1 MSEIK
6 TDAKSTEVKKDEKKK
21 STFSLAPLKDYF
33 EKIIHNEEQL
43 KFIHAPIESCSL
55 NGIPG
60 GGKTQSIISKI
71 IYQFLNRHFS
81 KTSDYKLFTFSKRA
95 CSDFITKGKKHHPRI
110 FQSGSI
116 QTIHSLAGKLL
127 YYITKKKSSSKNSV
141 ILCALYLFD
150 KHHEELQKYDGL
162 NSCKV
167 IFVDEAQD
175 ISDIQYKLI
184 MKISDFY
191 KIPVIMIGDPNQ
203 NIYQFQNG
211 SDKYLLEHPGPKY
224 YLIKNYRSTPAI
236 VNVVNSIRPWDNLTP
251 KMISSRGQGHG
262 EKPHIIVD
270 NVQNI
275 IAHVIQ
281 TIYDLGIPYE
291 EIAIIGPVKKSKP
304 NADYYTNIGLSLFTN
319 ILMDY
324 GIPYMKH
331 YEDGDGSDGD
341 IERDIEYKPGHINL
355 FTIHGSK
362 GLEFKAVFLLNFHL
376 NTFGMMPSEEDY
388 NRFKYLWYVGL
399 SRASDYLY
407 IYVDERKYAW
417 YDLKSVKLEDVIY
430 EKKFPR
436 LMSQL
441 EFKEEVR
448 PLFYG
453 VMEVLRNKKYMND
466 RLYHYFYEAIGERKL
481 ITTRLPLWDWDECS
495 DSSEGKDAKTPLSL
509 PSTYEV
515 DNMDYYK
522 IYGIFMEH
530 IFNFYYHFER
540 RVEPDYVVNVN
551 KIIKNT
557 IELPKKYSRG
567 YALLKVR
574 LPQVT
579 KECITLSL
587 INQYKNILSKS
598 EVEMYAYLCMVLQD
612 DYHKEFYLQPE
623 NSVISYPR
631 DRLLEKIAYIY
642 DYLYN
647 VPFEQHNEMLYV
659 SIFEMAIFQYQ
670 SEHESAYLWKS
681 DFMKYIKQLMPHI
694 QHVAGFAMRTYRK
707 NRDDGSIFRFHE
719 KKVHHNLPFVGEFD
733 MINKHAIVDLKFSQ
747 SSMDR
752 YVDQLLMYY
761 MIYDPTLQSNISLEL
776 WNILKGEKIVIEINR
791 TEIKKVIWLQ
801 VLCKALHQK
810 LRNMVFIYDLE
821 TTGLYYTNRKVD
833 ILERHVEDY
842 GTRSVWS
849 YGLVKPVHIPFIP
862 FEITQ
867 LTGITKEL
875 VYTEGEHIDEM
886 KAEFENIFKYCEKPI
901 FIAHNGSAF
910 DHKIL
915 FENEMLQEHE
925 CVCVDSRYLLRLLIA
940 DARISEK
947 SLSEI
952 YKYYYPEN
960 VEFVKSAHRA
970 QADVEMLIQIFTKLG
985 LKSSDLESLA
995 MM

>member
-1 MSEIK
+1 MEK
-6 TDAKSTEVKKDEKKK
+6 ENKK
-21 STFSLAPLKDYF
+21 FSLAPLKDYF

-71 IYQFLNRHFS
+71 SYLFLTHQFT

-95 CSDFITKGKKHHPRI
+95 CSDFITKGKKHHSRI

-116 QTIHSLAGKLL
+116 QTIHSLSGKLL
-127 YYITKKKSSSKNSV
+127 YHITKKKSSSKNSV
-141 ILCALYLFD
+141 IMCALYLFD
-150 KHHEELQKYDGL
+150 KHSAELKDYAPLKD
-162 NSCKV
+162 CKV

-211 SDKYLLEHPGPKY
+211 SDKYLLEHKGPKY
-224 YLIKNYRSTPAI
+224 YLIKNYRSTPPI
-236 VNVVNSIRPWDNLTP
+236 VNLVNSIRPWDNLTP
-251 KMISSRGQGHG
+251 KMISARYDEDSNPSKITSFVKRENQTFH
-262 EKPHIIVD
+262 KPHIIVD
-270 NVQNI
+270 NIQNI
-275 IAHVIQ
+275 ITNVMNKIKN
-281 TIYDLGIPYE
+281 LGIPYE

-319 ILMDY
+319 LLLENK
-324 GIPYMKH
+324 IPYIKH
-331 YEDGDGSDGD
+331 YQDGDGEGGD
-341 IERDIEYKPGHINL
+341 DIDKDIYYKSGHINL

-376 NTFGMMPSEEDY
+376 NTFGMSPTEEDY

-417 YDLKSVKLEDVIY
+417 YDLKSVRLEDVIY
-430 EKKFPR
+430 ETKFPK
-436 LMSQL
+436 LIQNL
-441 EFKEEVR
+441 EFKEEIR
-448 PLFYG
+448 PLSYG
-453 VMEVLRNKKYMND
+453 VTEILRNKKYMND
-466 RLYHYFYEAIGERKL
+466 RLYHYFYEAIGEKQYVV
-481 ITTRLPLWDWDECS
+481 TRLWEQYD
-495 DSSEGKDAKTPLSL
+495 L
-509 PSTYEV
+509 PESYEV
-515 DNMDYYK
+515 DNMDFYK

-530 IFNFYYHFER
+530 IFNFYYHYDRKIAPDFVTS
-540 RVEPDYVVNVN
+540 VE

-567 YALLKVR
+567 YGILKVR
-574 LPQVT
+574 LPQIT
-579 KECITLSL
+579 KECITLSM
-587 INQYKNILSKS
+587 INTYKNILSKS
-598 EVEMYAYLCMVLQD
+598 EMEMYSYLCIILD
-612 DYHKEFYLQPE
+612 DNYHKEFYLQPE

-631 DRLLEKIAYIY
+631 ERLLEKISFIY

-647 VPFEQHNEMLYV
+647 VKCEEHDENFYLG
-659 SIFEMAIFQYQ
+659 IFEMAIFQYQ
-670 SEHESAYLWKS
+670 CENESAYLWKS
-681 DFMKYIKQLMPHI
+681 DFTKYVKQLAPHI
-694 QHVAGFAMRTYRK
+694 LHISQFARNLYK
-707 NRDDGSIFRFHE
+707 ENKEKGEVYKFHE
-719 KKVHHNLPFVGEFD
+719 RKVHSNLPLNGEFD
-733 MINKHAIVDLKFSQ
+733 MINQNALVDLKFSQ

-761 MIYDPTLQSNISLEL
+761 MLYDPTLQSSISLEL
-776 WNILKGEKIVIEINR
+776 WNILKGEKVTIVINR
-791 TEIKKVIWLQ
+791 ANIKKVIWLQ
-801 VLCKALHQK
+801 VLCRALNQK

-833 ILERHVEDY
+833 IIERHVEDY

-849 YGLVKPVHIPFIP
+849 YGLVKPENIPFIP

-867 LTGITKEL
+867 LTGITKEM
-875 VYTEGEHIDEM
+875 VFSEGEDIGEM

-901 FIAHNGSAF
+901 FIAHNGNAF

-915 FENEMLQEHE
+915 FEKEMLKEHE
-925 CVCVDSRYLLRLLIA
+925 CICIDSRYLLRLLI
-940 DARISEK
+940 DNPQISERK
-947 SLSEI
+947 LEDI
-952 YKYYYPEN
+952 YKYYCDEV
-960 VEFVKSAHRA
+960 VESHRA
-970 QADVEMLIQIFTKLG
+970 SSDVYMLIKIFEKLG
-985 LKSSDLESLA
+985 LKSSDLEKLS
-995 MM
+995 